1 MEDGLVTVPS
11 AHARSLVEEE
21 RITEQGHALA
31 HPQLT
36 VERTVTEP
44 LKILKL
50 VTEKLVQPHLHQ
62 LPNHQLQHTE
72 LHQYQPPLLRVSNN
86 TNTSYPR

>member
-31 HPQLT
+31 HPLLT
-36 VERTVTEP
+36 VERTVSDP
-44 LKILKL
+44 LKILNL
-50 VTEKLVQPHLHQ
+50 VT
-62 LPNHQLQHTE
+62 
-72 LHQYQPPLLRVSNN
+72 
-86 TNTSYPR
+86 